1 MKKEVMGGGDI
12 KLFAMIGLFFGVKN
26 SLLVALLSVY
36 VGAAFG
42 IITIVYSKIKKQE
55 YNSMIPYGPF
65 ISVATLIVMLYGN
78 EIVNWYL
85 NFI

>member
-1 MKKEVMGGGDI
+1 M
-12 KLFAMIGLFFGVKN
+12 N
-26 SLLVALLSVY
+26 
-36 VGAAFG
+36 AFL
-42 IITIVYSKIKKQE
+42 KKQE

-85 NFI
+85 NLI